1 MAIQLTLEFDNPQQV
16 HEALDLLF
24 GTMAKPPT
32 QTGYPSTQS
41 GNEPPPTPA
50 RDIAREAAKALPEMA
65 PAAQKVIEDY
75 SDIPVKQAMQEI
87 GKGTGKGG
95 RILKKDV
102 EQYLREK
109 EAEAKAP
116 AASGGKPA
124 QNGSEALSEEDA
136 KAALK
141 AMYARIAEEA
151 DRDTARAE
159 CKAVLDYFGV
169 ENAAGVKSAER
180 RLFVDHCAKG
190 HAPKEKAPEAG
201 ETPTEPEKPAESASE
216 TPSEAPKEAEDYA
229 ITDCRAAI
237 KELNDE
243 KGMNVCL
250 KLLKEEFGVA
260 SIKELK
266 QEQYARF
273 CEQAYKLAAREEG

>member
-24 GTMAKPPT
+24 GSRTAAPT
-32 QTGYPSTQS
+32 SVAQKQQPD
-41 GNEPPPTPA
+41 PPTPA

-87 GKGTGKGG
+87 GKGSGKGG

-102 EQYLREK
+102 EQYLRDK

-116 AASGGKPA
+116 AAPGAKSA

-136 KAALK
+136 KAALR

-151 DRDTARAE
+151 DRDTARNT
-159 CKAVLDYFGV
+159 CKSVLDYFGAD
-169 ENAAGVKSAER
+169 NAAGVKPAER
-180 RLFVDHCAKG
+180 AMFVAECEKWQV
-190 HAPKEKAPEAG
+190 PKEKGSEAE
-201 ETPTEPEKPAESASE
+201 ETPAEPEQTAQGGFEEA
-216 TPSEAPKEAEDYA
+216 SEAPKEAEDYA

-237 KELNDE
+237 KELNDT

-273 CEQAYKLAAREEG
+273 CEQAYKLAAQEEA